1 VNMDQ
6 NTLLKLLMTH
16 VQDVVLVISMKGDIL
31 ALNASAECLYG
42 WKAQRVVKKNYFKLC
57 ENQEITPFILKK
69 TLPKLSDSLSCV
81 YETSIIDQTQL
92 ERIISWKINKI
103 IDQKQKTAYVVAVG
117 QDITALKKIEN
128 KQKDTANYLRCIME
142 YIPGYVFWKDQNLK
156 ILGCNANFAKV
167 ANETVDSIIGKSD
180 YGLPWTKV
188 QADQYRTDDLDVM
201 LTSCPKLNIE
211 ETMRYADGSQAA
223 LLTHKMPLKNT
234 EGKVIGVIGIFSDIT
249 DRKKA
254 ENELREAKEQLEIA
268 NQAKSQFIANM
279 EHDIRTPASGIA
291 SLTALLASTETEPT
305 KKENLELLANSAE
318 QLLTVLT
325 EILEFHSIEDGQ
337 APLLEKR
344 FSLRRIIQN
353 VVNLEVPIAKMKDL
367 KLETKIAANIPEFLI
382 GDDFRTYRI
391 LLNLIGNS
399 VKFTKKGK
407 VTINVNLTENK
418 KKTFTIKTLIA
429 DTGIGIPKD
438 KQNEVFEKFSRLSP
452 SSENHYTGSGLG
464 LRVVKQFINEMGG
477 EIYVES
483 ELGKGTTFTCLIPY
497 KKCLANESLEES
509 VSINQT
515 TLKIP
520 QLPKTR
526 VLLVEDDQI
535 AKLVEQDILKEK
547 FGCLLDIASN
557 GNAAIRISKN
567 KKYDLIFMDLGLPDM
582 DGKKLTIYL
591 RAQGCKTPIIALTAH
606 GLGKK
611 EECIAAGMSDFLIKP
626 ISVEKVTNIVKK
638 WLPRHIAKAK
648 TKKKDINLNFAMR
661 LHKNKELVNVL
672 LKKLLNKF
680 SVVKKDLKNIEKNKD
695 FKKIYAILHNLKGA
709 CSYCGATKLQKALST
724 LEKKEI
730 NAENIQQ
737 IYKKLFDAIDATRL
751 EIEKILKIKQ

>member
-1 VNMDQ
+1 
-6 NTLLKLLMTH
+6 
-16 VQDVVLVISMKGDIL
+16 
-31 ALNASAECLYG
+31 
-42 WKAQRVVKKNYFKLC
+42 
-57 ENQEITPFILKK
+57 
-69 TLPKLSDSLSCV
+69 
-81 YETSIIDQTQL
+81 
-92 ERIISWKINKI
+92 
-103 IDQKQKTAYVVAVG
+103 
-117 QDITALKKIEN
+117 
-128 KQKDTANYLRCIME
+128 
-142 YIPGYVFWKDQNLK
+142 
-156 ILGCNANFAKV
+156 
-167 ANETVDSIIGKSD
+167 
-180 YGLPWTKV
+180 
-188 QADQYRTDDLDVM
+188 
-201 LTSCPKLNIE
+201 
-211 ETMRYADGSQAA
+211 
-223 LLTHKMPLKNT
+223 
-234 EGKVIGVIGIFSDIT
+234 
-249 DRKKA
+249 
-254 ENELREAKEQLEIA
+254 
-268 NQAKSQFIANM
+268 
-279 EHDIRTPASGIA
+279 
-291 SLTALLASTETEPT
+291 
-305 KKENLELLANSAE
+305 
-318 QLLTVLT
+318 
-325 EILEFHSIEDGQ
+325 
-337 APLLEKR
+337 
-344 FSLRRIIQN
+344 
-353 VVNLEVPIAKMKDL
+353 
-367 KLETKIAANIPEFLI
+367 
-382 GDDFRTYRI
+382 
-391 LLNLIGNS
+391 
-399 VKFTKKGK
+399 
-407 VTINVNLTENK
+407 
-418 KKTFTIKTLIA
+418 
-429 DTGIGIPKD
+429 
-438 KQNEVFEKFSRLSP
+438 
-452 SSENHYTGSGLG
+452 
-464 LRVVKQFINEMGG
+464 MGG

-638 WLPRHIAKAK
+638 WLPRHIVKAK
-648 TKKKDINLNFAMR
+648 TKKKAINLNFAMR

>member
-1 VNMDQ
+1 MDQ
-6 NTLLKLLMTH
+6 NILLKLLMTYI
-16 VQDVVLVISMKGDIL
+16 QDVVLVVSIKGDIL

-57 ENQEITPFILKK
+57 KDQEITPFILKK
-69 TLPKLSDSLSCV
+69 TMSKLFDSLSCF
-81 YETSIIDQTQL
+81 YETTIIYQKQQ

-103 IDQKQKTAYVVAVG
+103 IDQKQKTAYVIAVG
-117 QDITALKKIEN
+117 QDITALKKIET
-128 KQKDTANYLRCIME
+128 KQKDAANYLRCIME

-180 YGLPWTKV
+180 YDLPWTKV
-188 QADQYRTDDLDVM
+188 QADQYRNDDLDVI
-201 LTSCPKLNIE
+201 LTSQPKLDIE
-211 ETMRYADGSQAA
+211 ETMRYAEGSQAT

-234 EGKVIGVIGIFSDIT
+234 EGKVIGVIGIFNDIT

-268 NQAKSQFIANM
+268 NQVKSQFITNM

-291 SLTALLASTETEPT
+291 SLSALLASTEAEPAR
-305 KKENLELLANSAE
+305 KEKLGLLANSAE

-325 EILEFHSIEDGQ
+325 EILEFHSIEDGKT
-337 APLLEKR
+337 PMLEKR
-344 FSLRRIIQN
+344 FSLRKIIQN
-353 VVNLEVPIAKMKDL
+353 VIDLEIPIAKMKDL
-367 KLETKIAANIPEFLI
+367 KLETKIATNIPEFLI

-399 VKFTKKGK
+399 IKFTGKGK
-407 VTINVNLTENK
+407 VTINVSITENK
-418 KKTFTIKTLIA
+418 KKEFTIKIVIS

-438 KQNEVFEKFSRLSP
+438 KQGEVFEKFSRLSP
-452 SSENHYTGSGLG
+452 SSEGRYTGSGLG

-497 KKCLANESLEES
+497 KKCLANKSIEET
-509 VSINQT
+509 IDTNQSPK
-515 TLKIP
+515 KIP
-520 QLPKTR
+520 QLPKAR

-535 AKLVEQDILKEK
+535 AKLVEQDILKGK
-547 FGCLLDIASN
+547 FNCLLDVASN

-582 DGKKLTIYL
+582 DGKKLTTYF

-611 EECIAAGMSDFLIKP
+611 EACITAGMSDFLIKP
-626 ISVEKVTNIVKK
+626 ISVEKVISIVKK
-638 WLPRHIAKAK
+638 WLPKHITKAK
-648 TKKKDINLNFAMR
+648 IKKKAINLNIAMR

-695 FKKIYAILHNLKGA
+695 FKKIYTILHNLKGA
-709 CSYCGATKLQKALST
+709 CSYCGATKLQKALSI

-737 IYKKLFDAIDATRL
+737 IYKKLFDEIDATKL
-751 EIEKILKIKQ
+751 EIEKILKI